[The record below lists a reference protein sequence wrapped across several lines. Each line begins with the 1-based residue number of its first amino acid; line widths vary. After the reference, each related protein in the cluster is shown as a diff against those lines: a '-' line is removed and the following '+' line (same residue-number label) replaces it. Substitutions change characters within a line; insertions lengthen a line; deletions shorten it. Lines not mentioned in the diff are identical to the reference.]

1 MDPITRLLLQGASG
15 AGATYQINAN
25 TASVNEGGSVTF
37 TVVTTGVPDSSTLYW
52 TTTGTAT
59 SPDFGD
65 NTLSGSFVVNSGS
78 GSVLRAITADK
89 TTEGPQTF
97 ALQVRTGSTSGPIVA
112 TSIVVTINDTSQTPP
127 FTVTGGTVQQSGAY
141 TYHYFNSST
150 SYTITGNPAGYSF
163 DWLLV
168 AGGGGGGG
176 SPGNGR
182 TGGGGAGGVRSGTV
196 YSAFN
201 GTFSVT
207 IGGGGF
213 GPGIGS
219 SVSATVGGNSDCYTP
234 DNVYRSVTGGG
245 AGGGSTTFN
254 RNGGSGGGG
263 AFNFGGNGTGI
274 TGEGFNGGSGGQFG
288 SGGGGGAGAA
298 GTAGGTTG
306 GGGGSGMT
314 WVNGQG
320 YGGGGGGG
328 NGWSGSYNSGGGGG
342 GYGGGGSGGNFS
354 YTDYGNASGN
364 SGESGR
370 GGGGGGQGY
379 FWDNGGGGAG
389 YGGSGFFALR
399 YLTP

>member
-1 MDPITRLLLQGASG
+1 MDPIARLLLQGASG

-37 TVVTTGVPDSSTLYW
+37 TIVTTGVSDSSTLYW

-196 YSAFN
+196 YSAYN
-201 GTFSVT
+201 GTFGVT

-213 GPGIGS
+213 GPGTGS
-219 SVSATVGGNSDCYTP
+219 GVSAGAGSASNCYTP

-245 AGGGSTTFN
+245 PGGGSTTSN
-254 RNGGSGGGG
+254 KNGGSGGGG
-263 AFNFGGNGTGI
+263 QVSYGSGGTGI
-274 TGEGFNGGSGGQFG
+274 SGEGFNGGGADAY
-288 SGGGGGAGAA
+288 SGGGGGGANAA
-298 GTAGGTTG
+298 GTSAATFGGY
-306 GGGGSGMT
+306 GGSGIT
-314 WVNGQG
+314 WYDGLG

-328 NGWSGSYNSGGGGG
+328 AGYFGGGGGG
-342 GYGGGGSGGNFS
+342 GYGGYGGGGNG
-354 YTDYGNASGN
+354 GNASYSSYGDA
-364 SGESGR
+364 SGSSGTYGK

-379 FWDNGGGGAG
+379 YWDNGGGGAG